1 MFTLMIQLLRLFKIK
16 LNLNSH
22 SVFLQGVFILQK
34 GDESMNNLQRLELE
48 TKGINL
54 EQDELSIYLQEND
67 LQPFTE
73 YSPSSATNKKNI
85 YRAALSIL
93 ESIANNPTGMKSYKM
108 DDMTV
113 SDFHEN
119 LMNRIDQLERKIRT
133 LKTDEQL
140 QNESNF
146 FVLFSD

>member
-1 MFTLMIQLLRLFKIK
+1 
-16 LNLNSH
+16 
-22 SVFLQGVFILQK
+22 
-34 GDESMNNLQRLELE
+34 MNNLQRLELE
-48 TKGINL
+48 TKCISLG
-54 EQDELSIYLQEND
+54 QDELSIYLQEND

-73 YSPSSATNKKNI
+73 YNPESATNKKNI

-93 ESIANNPTGMKSYKM
+93 ESIANNPASMKSYKM

-146 FVLFSD
+146 FMLFSD

>member
-1 MFTLMIQLLRLFKIK
+1 
-16 LNLNSH
+16 
-22 SVFLQGVFILQK
+22 
-34 GDESMNNLQRLELE
+34 MNNLQRLELE

-54 EQDELSIYLQEND
+54 EQDELVIYLQENN

-73 YSPSSATNKKNI
+73 YNPQSATNKKCI
-85 YRAALSIL
+85 YQSALSAL
-93 ESIANNPTGMKSYKM
+93 ESIANNPQSMKSYKL

-140 QNESNF
+140 QNESNYF
-146 FVLFSD
+146 MLFAD

>member
-1 MFTLMIQLLRLFKIK
+1 
-16 LNLNSH
+16 
-22 SVFLQGVFILQK
+22 
-34 GDESMNNLQRLELE
+34 MNNLQRLELE

-54 EQDELSIYLQEND
+54 EQDELVVYLQENE
-67 LQPFTE
+67 LQPFEE
-73 YSPSSATNKKNI
+73 YSPSSATSKRNI
-85 YRAALSIL
+85 YKSALSVL
-93 ESIANNPTGMKSYKM
+93 ESIANDVNKMKSVKM

-146 FVLFSD
+146 FMLFAD